1 MLVITRRVGEAI
13 WIGKD
18 IKVIVTSLQGGAVK
32 LGIEAPQEIQI
43 LRDELTIESK
53 GDKEDGHKR
62 NDE

>member
-1 MLVITRRVGEAI
+1 MLIITRKVGESI
-13 WIGKD
+13 RIGND

-32 LGIEAPQEIQI
+32 LGIEAPHNIQI
-43 LRDELTIESK
+43 LRNELTIESK